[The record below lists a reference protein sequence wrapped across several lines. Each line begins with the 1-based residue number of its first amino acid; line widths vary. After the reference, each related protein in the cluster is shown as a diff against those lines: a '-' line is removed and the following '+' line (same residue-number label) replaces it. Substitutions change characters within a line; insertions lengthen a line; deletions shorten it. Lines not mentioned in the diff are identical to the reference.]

1 MKLITLLVV
10 IAGIIALAQLAKV
23 GQLTSLIRDKRE
35 EDISAAD
42 TRLNG
47 GLFIVFMVAF
57 YVGFIWLIIRYGDYN
72 PPAASEHGVAYD
84 TLMNYNLYII
94 MAVFFLVN
102 TVLFLF
108 ANKYRQDPN
117 RKAKFFAHDNRLEL
131 VWTVI
136 PSIVLAVIIIFGL
149 RTWNE
154 MTGTASEDALRVE
167 VYSKQF
173 DWTARY
179 PGADGEFG
187 LANYNLITPTN
198 PLGIVTADGVSDA
211 LEEIEKQISSLE
223 FELSHERG
231 TLLAQ
236 IAEVEAELH
245 SGSHHDHGSH
255 AGQSA
260 AHGEEHEGHSV
271 HVDQGAAHRE
281 DHDNHSVHADHGA
294 THGGSHHDHNSV
306 HLNHSEAHGENHQ
319 NHSGHADHIATQ
331 GDGQDGHND
340 QVDHSLTHGDDH
352 HGISAERKAM
362 LKSRLNELEHMLK
375 GPNVVVLSNA
385 AAEAKEDKVHR
396 LKRHRQRIMEVKPFD
411 YEGGVA
417 AWVAGADDKIMK
429 GEFHLPVGREVE
441 FVFRSRDV
449 IHSAYMPHF
458 RAQMNTVPGVPTR
471 FKMTPTITTDSMRM
485 VLEDPDFNYILLCN
499 KVCGA
504 AHFNMQMKVIVE
516 SEEEYNA
523 WLESQEEFLAD
534 KEVATET
541 DARAQAAG
549 EGNNESATF

>member
-10 IAGIIALAQLAKV
+10 IAGVIALAQLAKV
-23 GQLTSLIRDKRE
+23 GQLTSLIRNKRE

-47 GLFIVFMVAF
+47 GLFVAFMVAF
-57 YVGFIWLIIRYGDYN
+57 YASFIWLIVRYGDYN
-72 PPAASEHGVAYD
+72 PPAASAHGESYD
-84 TLMNYNLYII
+84 TLMNFNMYII
-94 MAVFFLVN
+94 IAVFFLVN
-102 TVLFLF
+102 TALFMF

-131 VWTVI
+131 IWTVI
-136 PSIVLAVIIIFGL
+136 PSIVLAVIIIYGL

-154 MTGTASEDALRVE
+154 MTGDASEEALRVE

-198 PLGIVTADGVSDA
+198 PLGIVTADGVAGA
-211 LEEIEKQISSLE
+211 LEEIEGQIEALE
-223 FELSHERG
+223 SELAHERG

-236 IAEVEAELH
+236 IEEVENELH
-245 SGSHHDHGSH
+245 SAYQHSHDHGNH
-255 AGQSA
+255 VHDD
-260 AHGEEHEGHSV
+260 HG
-271 HVDQGAAHRE
+271 
-281 DHDNHSVHADHGA
+281 DHDH
-294 THGGSHHDHNSV
+294 
-306 HLNHSEAHGENHQ
+306 
-319 NHSGHADHIATQ
+319 
-331 GDGQDGHND
+331 
-340 QVDHSLTHGDDH
+340 DDH
-352 HGISAERKAM
+352 HGLSPERKAM
-362 LKSRLNELEHMLK
+362 LEARLHDLEHMLE
-375 GPNVVVLSNA
+375 GPDVVVLSNA
-385 AAEAKEDKVHR
+385 AVEAKEDKIHR

-417 AWVAGADDKIMK
+417 AWEAGADDKIMK

-471 FKMTPTITTDSMRM
+471 FKMTPTITTDSMRT
-485 VLEDPDFNYILLCN
+485 VLDDPDFDYVLLCN

-504 AHFNMQMKVIVE
+504 AHFNMQMKVVVE
-516 SEEEYNA
+516 SEESYKN
-523 WLESQEEFLAD
+523 WIESQEEFLAD
-534 KEVATET
+534 KDAATES
-541 DARAQAAG
+541 DARAEATNN
-549 EGNNESATF
+549 ENNESATL

>member
-10 IAGIIALAQLAKV
+10 IAGVIALAQLAKV
-23 GQLTSLIRDKRE
+23 GQLTSLIRNKRE

-47 GLFIVFMVAF
+47 GLFVAFMVAF
-57 YVGFIWLIIRYGDYN
+57 YASFIWLIIRYGDYN
-72 PPAASEHGVAYD
+72 PPAASAHGETYD
-84 TLMNYNLYII
+84 TLMNFNMYII
-94 MAVFFLVN
+94 MAVFFVVN

-108 ANKYRQDPN
+108 ANKYRQEAG

-131 VWTVI
+131 IWTVI
-136 PSIVLAVIIIFGL
+136 PSIVLAVIIIYGL

-154 MTGTASEDALRVE
+154 MTGEASEDALRVE

-179 PGADGEFG
+179 PGVDGEFG

-198 PLGIVTADGVSDA
+198 PLGIVTADGVSGA
-211 LEEIEKQISSLE
+211 LEEIEGQIATLE
-223 FELSHERG
+223 SELAHERG

-236 IAEVEAELH
+236 IEEVEAELH
-245 SGSHHDHGSH
+245 ASHDHGHGDHGHDDHGHDDHASH
-255 AGQSA
+255 
-260 AHGEEHEGHSV
+260 
-271 HVDQGAAHRE
+271 D
-281 DHDNHSVHADHGA
+281 DHADHGD
-294 THGGSHHDHNSV
+294 HGH
-306 HLNHSEAHGENHQ
+306 
-319 NHSGHADHIATQ
+319 
-331 GDGQDGHND
+331 
-340 QVDHSLTHGDDH
+340 DDH
-352 HGISAERKAM
+352 GMSAERKAM
-362 LKSRLNELEHMLK
+362 LEARLHDLEHMLE
-375 GPNVVVLSNA
+375 GPDVVVLSSA
-385 AAEAKEDKVHR
+385 AAEAKADKIHR

-417 AWVAGADDKIMK
+417 AWEAGADDKIMK

-471 FKMTPTITTDSMRM
+471 FKMTPTITTDSMRT
-485 VLEDPDFNYILLCN
+485 VLDDPDFDYVLLCN

-504 AHFNMQMKVIVE
+504 AHFNMQMKVVVE
-516 SEEEYNA
+516 SEESYNA

-534 KEVATET
+534 KEVATES
-541 DARAQAAG
+541 DARAEAAII
-549 EGNNESATF
+549 ENNESATL

>member
-10 IAGIIALAQLAKV
+10 IAGVIALAQLAKV
-23 GQLTSLIRDKRE
+23 GQLTSLIRNKRE

-47 GLFIVFMVAF
+47 GLFVAFMVAF
-57 YVGFIWLIIRYGDYN
+57 YASFIWLIIRYGDYN
-72 PPAASEHGVAYD
+72 PPAASAHGETYD
-84 TLMNYNLYII
+84 TLMNFNMYII

-102 TVLFLF
+102 TVLFVF
-108 ANKYRQDPN
+108 ANKYRQEAG

-131 VWTVI
+131 IWTVI
-136 PSIVLAVIIIFGL
+136 PSIVLAVIIIYGL

-154 MTGTASEDALRVE
+154 MTGEASDDALRVE

-198 PLGIVTADGVSDA
+198 PLGIVTADGVTGA
-211 LEEIEKQISSLE
+211 LEEIEGQIASLE
-223 FELSHERG
+223 SELAHERG

-236 IAEVEAELH
+236 IEEVEAELH
-245 SGSHHDHGSH
+245 AAHDHGH
-255 AGQSA
+255 GQ
-260 AHGEEHEGHSV
+260 
-271 HVDQGAAHRE
+271 
-281 DHDNHSVHADHGA
+281 DNHGDHA
-294 THGGSHHDHNSV
+294 
-306 HLNHSEAHGENHQ
+306 E
-319 NHSGHADHIATQ
+319 
-331 GDGQDGHND
+331 
-340 QVDHSLTHGDDH
+340 HGDDH
-352 HGISAERKAM
+352 HGLSAERKAM
-362 LKSRLNELEHMLK
+362 LEARLHDLEHMLE
-375 GPNVVVLSNA
+375 GDDVVVLSNA
-385 AAEAKEDKVHR
+385 AVEAKEDKVHR

-417 AWVAGADDKIMK
+417 AWEAGADDKIMK

-471 FKMTPTITTDSMRM
+471 FKMTPTITTDSMRT
-485 VLEDPDFNYILLCN
+485 VLDDPDFNYVLLCN

-504 AHFNMQMKVIVE
+504 AHFNMQMKVVVE

-534 KEVATET
+534 KEVATES
-541 DARAQAAG
+541 DARAEAADL
-549 EGNNESATF
+549 ENNESATL